1 MEIHTMR
8 RIIAALALALTA
20 APLGAQAAFKAEFLG
35 AYGGYESKFVQLAEA
50 TPWEKYSF
58 KPSKDVRSTC
68 EVFMHVAY
76 DNYVLGGP
84 MGVTM
89 PAELKG
95 PTPEK
100 CLADKAKV
108 IAALKT
114 SFAAFNAAVKAMK
127 DADLDAKATLFGTSQ
142 TKRAWLLGT
151 ASHAGE
157 HLGQSIAYARMNN
170 IVPPWSK

>member
-1 MEIHTMR
+1 MR
-8 RIIAALALALTA
+8 RIIATAALAFA
-20 APLGAQAAFKAEFLG
+20 AVPLGAQAAFKSEFLG

-50 TPWEKYSF
+50 TPWEKYNF

-68 EVFMHVAY
+68 EVFMHVTY
-76 DNYVLGGP
+76 DNYVLGGAV
-84 MGVTM
+84 GLAM
-89 PAELKG
+89 PPEMKG

-100 CLADKAKV
+100 CPADKAKV
-108 IAALKT
+108 IVAMKT

-127 DADLDAKATLFGTSQ
+127 DADLDAKATLFGSSQ